1 MASLRQRIR
10 AGRLTIGSW
19 LSFRDPAVAE
29 IMARSGF
36 DWLTIDLEHSPLSFG
51 DAADLIRVIDLC
63 GVSPLVRLTSLDANL
78 IKRAMDAGAHG
89 IIVPMVNSAEDATDA
104 VSAVH
109 YPPAGRRG
117 VGLAR
122 AHAYG
127 PGFAAYRRWLGR
139 DAIIVA
145 QVEHHESVSA
155 LSSILGVSGVDAT
168 IVGPY
173 DLSASM
179 GRAGAFAHPDVAA
192 QLRTYERVSRKA
204 GRTMGYHVVQPD
216 PREVKARIRRG
227 YRFIGYS
234 TDYIL
239 LGASSRQ
246 GVLDIRR
253 AR

>member
-1 MASLRQRIR
+1 VASLRQRIR

-19 LSFRDPAVAE
+19 LSLRDPAVAE
-29 IMARSGF
+29 IMARAGF
-36 DWLTIDLEHSPLSFG
+36 DWLTVDLEHSSLSFG
-51 DAADLIRVIDLC
+51 DAADLIRVIELC
-63 GVSPLVRLTSLDANL
+63 GVSPLVRLTSLDDNL

-89 IIVPMVNSAEDATDA
+89 IIVPMVNSEADASRA

-109 YPPAGRRG
+109 YPPKGRRG

-122 AHAYG
+122 AHGYG

-155 LSSILGVSGVDAT
+155 LPSILGVSGVDAT

-173 DLSASM
+173 DLSASV
-179 GRAGAFAHPDVAA
+179 GRPGAFSHPKVAE
-192 QLRTYERVSRKA
+192 QLRAYERVSRKL
-204 GRTMGYHVVQPD
+204 GKTMGYHVVQPD
-216 PREVKARIRRG
+216 PTEVRARIRRG

-239 LGASSRQ
+239 LGASARE
-246 GVLDIRR
+246 GVLNIRGNR
-253 AR
+253 